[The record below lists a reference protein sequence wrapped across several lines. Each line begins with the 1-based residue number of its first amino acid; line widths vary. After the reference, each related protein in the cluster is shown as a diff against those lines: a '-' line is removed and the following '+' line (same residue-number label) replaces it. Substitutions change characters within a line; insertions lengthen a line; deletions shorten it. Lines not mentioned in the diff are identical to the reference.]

1 MKGLYK
7 TEGVCSAYIGVELD
21 GDIIKR
27 VEFMGGGQGNLQAV
41 ARLVQGMHVDEAVQR
56 LKGIDCGGRGT
67 SCPDQLSKALL
78 EVKEKGMAEEA

>member
-27 VEFMGGGQGNLQAV
+27 VEFMGGCQGNLQAV
-41 ARLVQGMHVDEAVQR
+41 ARLVQGMHV
-56 LKGIDCGGRGT
+56 GR
-67 SCPDQLSKALL
+67 SCSKA
-78 EVKEKGMAEEA
+78 ERH